1 MDVERT
7 RTRKTRFIC
16 TQRCVKKSSATR
28 RHKDSPVENDSVQ
41 KVVVWMQLIVVKIIR
56 LGFRSWTI
64 CHVCVL
70 EHCCTQLRNS
80 ELQQTITKSCDSFPR
95 RRQFKVSC
103 GKGMGRRRIQTA
115 DFRTSCFLFT
125 VQSVRL
131 SASCI
136 QSEQNVC
143 NLNVLA

>member
-1 MDVERT
+1 VDVERT

-28 RHKDSPVENDSVQ
+28 RYKDSPAENDSVQ
-41 KVVVWMQLIVVKIIR
+41 IVVVWMQLIVVKITR

-80 ELQQTITKSCDSFPR
+80 ELQQTITQSHVTRSQGDDSSKFR
-95 RRQFKVSC
+95 VGRGWEGGVYKQLIFARLVFSLQFSP
-103 GKGMGRRRIQTA
+103 
-115 DFRTSCFLFT
+115 
-125 VQSVRL
+125 SVCL
-131 SASCI
+131 
-136 QSEQNVC
+136 
-143 NLNVLA
+143 LLAFSRNKMCVI